1 MSEQVVQTYI
11 TWTHGAQPTWLQFHG
26 PGALL
31 DRPIRQTTSP
41 PPPPSFP
48 LLLPPPPP
56 PPPPPPVILH
66 PQFMPSVRSPSISA
80 PRGQSCPA
88 TSKSQRT
95 RRSIYSTD
103 HSRDEELHS
112 PGRSSKR
119 SRTAS
124 ASASRRSP
132 CFPPNELA
140 VNRCPHR
147 QIASITVMPSCTMG
161 GNVFRLVFVDDQ
173 DIIIAGVHG
182 INGDE
187 AQASYITNLAA
198 VSHLEFEK
206 LPCIPSA
213 ECGCHGMCVLTA
225 DFRLL
230 VAAAR

>member
-56 PPPPPPVILH
+56 PPPVILH
-66 PQFMPSVRSPSISA
+66 PQFMPSVRSPSFSA
-80 PRGQSCPA
+80 PRGQSYPA

-103 HSRDEELHS
+103 HSRDEELRS

-119 SRTAS
+119 SRTAEIS
-124 ASASRRSP
+124 AAFYRVPLQTCWPSIAVPIGKLQALLSCLPAPWAEMS
-132 CFPPNELA
+132 FPL
-140 VNRCPHR
+140 
-147 QIASITVMPSCTMG
+147 
-161 GNVFRLVFVDDQ
+161 
-173 DIIIAGVHG
+173 
-182 INGDE
+182 
-187 AQASYITNLAA
+187 
-198 VSHLEFEK
+198 
-206 LPCIPSA
+206 
-213 ECGCHGMCVLTA
+213 
-225 DFRLL
+225 
-230 VAAAR
+230 

>member
-66 PQFMPSVRSPSISA
+66 PQFMPSVLA
-80 PRGQSCPA
+80 PR
-88 TSKSQRT
+88 SQLLVDNHALLHRN
-95 RRSIYSTD
+95 RSAHAARSIALTIPVMKSYTVQGVHPND
-103 HSRDEELHS
+103 LGQHLLQHRGDL
-112 PGRSSKR
+112 GGLL
-119 SRTAS
+119 
-124 ASASRRSP
+124 P

-182 INGDE
+182 
-187 AQASYITNLAA
+187 
-198 VSHLEFEK
+198 H
-206 LPCIPSA
+206 
-213 ECGCHGMCVLTA
+213 
-225 DFRLL
+225 
-230 VAAAR
+230 VATRSG

>member
-80 PRGQSCPA
+80 PRGQSCP
-88 TSKSQRT
+88 TSSKSQRT

-103 HSRDEELHS
+103 HSRDEEPRS

-124 ASASRRSP
+124 ASAPRRSRRPFTVFPIGNLQALLPCHPAHGRKCLSP
-132 CFPPNELA
+132 CDRRRPGHYHC
-140 VNRCPHR
+140 RCARHQR
-147 QIASITVMPSCTMG
+147 Q
-161 GNVFRLVFVDDQ
+161 
-173 DIIIAGVHG
+173 
-182 INGDE
+182 
-187 AQASYITNLAA
+187 
-198 VSHLEFEK
+198 
-206 LPCIPSA
+206 
-213 ECGCHGMCVLTA
+213 
-225 DFRLL
+225 
-230 VAAAR
+230 